1 MESKSYIYI
10 VDDDDSMRVSLE
22 RAFLSGGTGLQEI
35 HAFESAQQF
44 LSDSPIDS
52 PAVLVL
58 DMSMPG
64 MTGLQLQEA
73 LLERGKNIP
82 IVFISGDSEKADI
95 IQGLKNGASDFLLKP
110 FPLSQLLEAVNKALN
125 LEFEKEKAQ
134 GTQKAV
140 LEAYASLTY
149 REKEVFALLAQG
161 KMSKDVA
168 EELGI
173 TPATVKIFKANLMKK
188 LGIDSIADLVQMA
201 MSHNLLAKP
210 KT

>member
-1 MESKSYIYI
+1 
-10 VDDDDSMRVSLE
+10 MRVSLE
-22 RAFLSGGTGLQEI
+22 RAFLSGSSGVQEI
-35 HAFESAQQF
+35 HDFESAQQF
-44 LSDSPIDS
+44 LSESPINS

-73 LLERGKNIP
+73 LLDRGKNIP
-82 IVFISGDSEKADI
+82 IVFISGDSEKSDI

-134 GTQKAV
+134 GSQKAA
-140 LEAYASLTY
+140 LEAYALLTY
-149 REKEVFALLAQG
+149 REREVFALLARG

-173 TPATVKIFKANLMKK
+173 TPATVKIFKANVMKK
-188 LGIDSIADLVQMA
+188 LGIESIADLVQMA
-201 MSHNLLAKP
+201 INHNLLTKH
-210 KT
+210 KS